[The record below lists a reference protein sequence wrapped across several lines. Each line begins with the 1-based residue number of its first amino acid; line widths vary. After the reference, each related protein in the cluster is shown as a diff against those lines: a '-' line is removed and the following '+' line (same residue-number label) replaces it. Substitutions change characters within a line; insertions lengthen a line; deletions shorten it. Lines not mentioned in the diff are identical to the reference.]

1 MTTWST
7 RRCRCQVEASNTGA
21 GFDDDESIVTD
32 KSGDESIAT
41 NNSDGDDEA
50 PADKTES

>member
-1 MTTWST
+1 MGASKQQLPQW
-7 RRCRCQVEASNTGA
+7 RHEAPEDAGQVEAGNTGA
-21 GFDDDESIVTD
+21 GFDD
-32 KSGDESIAT
+32 DESIAT

>member
-1 MTTWST
+1 M
-7 RRCRCQVEASNTGA
+7 EASNRGA
-21 GFDDDESIVTD
+21 GLDDDESIATD
-32 KSGDESIAT
+32 NSGDESIAT